1 MKANDFYSIHVQRRR
16 QNILNRPNGLKI
28 FDFKMP
34 AKSDFVN
41 KL

>member
-1 MKANDFYSIHVQRRR
+1 MKAKNFV
-16 QNILNRPNGLKI
+16 ILMGRGTVKYIDRPNELKI